1 LSAIL
6 APSLLL
12 TKKSRPNWGE
22 SLDSRGSTQIDPKT
36 GSSLQTSNG
45 ANRFPYSDYPLGI
58 MLTGGFPRVSL
69 EGTLSLDSFSLI
81 G

>member
-1 LSAIL
+1 LSAIP
-6 APSLLL
+6 APSLL

-36 GSSLQTSNG
+36 GPSLQTCNG
-45 ANRFPYSDYPLGI
+45 VNRFPYLEYPLGI
-58 MLTGGFPRVSL
+58 MLTGGFPWVYL
-69 EGTLSLDSFSLI
+69 EGTFSLDSFSLK